1 MSEKKD
7 NRVLKILVGILALFL
22 IISIVYTFNFYQ
34 ENQESIEVISQE
46 KKKLKNELDT
56 LQKKYEAIIID
67 NSSLKE
73 DLSREKKRISMLLSS
88 LDSSKMTNDQLQR
101 YKIEAELLRRQRQ
114 KLLKVVDSFSQKNQ
128 ELQEAIDSTS
138 NMLQL
143 NQQKSDSLIF
153 QNQELENQVQKASV
167 LQLSDLKAEGV
178 YIKNNDE
185 INVTSKASKTEQIRI
200 CFNLLENAL
209 AKSGKRDI
217 YVQVIN
223 PKNNL
228 LGAKKLI
235 SFGDKNLNYSA
246 LSTIDYQNQKTEM
259 CILFAISA
267 QKRVEGRYIINV
279 FDGENR
285 MATDTFILK

>member
-56 LQKKYEAIIID
+56 LQKKYEAIVID

-73 DLSREKKRISMLLSS
+73 DLSREKKRISMLLNS

-153 QNQELENQVQKASV
+153 QNQELENQVQKAAV

-185 INVTSKASKTEQIRI
+185 INVTSKANKTEQIRI

-235 SFGDKNLNYSA
+235 SFGEKKLNYSA
-246 LSTIDYQNQKTEM
+246 LSTINYQNQKTET
-259 CILFAISA
+259 CILFAISSH
-267 QKRVEGRYIINV
+267 KRVEGRYVINV

>member
-128 ELQEAIDSTS
+128 EL
-138 NMLQL
+138 
-143 NQQKSDSLIF
+143 
-153 QNQELENQVQKASV
+153 
-167 LQLSDLKAEGV
+167 
-178 YIKNNDE
+178 
-185 INVTSKASKTEQIRI
+185 
-200 CFNLLENAL
+200 
-209 AKSGKRDI
+209 
-217 YVQVIN
+217 
-223 PKNNL
+223 
-228 LGAKKLI
+228 
-235 SFGDKNLNYSA
+235 
-246 LSTIDYQNQKTEM
+246 
-259 CILFAISA
+259 
-267 QKRVEGRYIINV
+267 
-279 FDGENR
+279 
-285 MATDTFILK
+285 

>member
-153 QNQELENQVQKASV
+153 QNQELENQVQKAAV

-259 CILFAISA
+259 CILFAISP
-267 QKRVEGRYIINV
+267 QKRVEGRYVINV